1 MEKVTISKIEYQFLL
16 SQNAQLIKQNRE
28 LQIYVRGKSRRISHI
43 TDSLGASI
51 LDKYCPSSPRPYVGE
66 G

>member
-51 LDKYCPSSPRPYVGE
+51 LDKYIKGCE
-66 G
+66 QK